1 MTTTITAALT
11 LSQNGY
17 EEDDDFAVTDVEAW
31 IDDAIITTATLVN
44 TDIDKLE
51 GEAESKTVT
60 LSDDLASA
68 IKVLITIMLREAKKT
83 SLSNSESTS
92 NSSGGS
98 SSIRVGSVDVSDS
111 SSVSTAISAASSL
124 NNQANTPLVDLYY
137 RLVDALKVK
146 YESSGFRL
154 RFSVAHATS

>member
-1 MTTTITAALT
+1 LTTTITAALT

-17 EEDDDFAVTDVEAW
+17 TTSDFATSDVEAW

-44 TDIDKLE
+44 TDIDKLDT
-51 GEAESKTVT
+51 GTVT
-60 LSDDLASA
+60 LTDDLASA
-68 IKVLITIMLREAKKT
+68 VKVLITIMLREAKKT
-83 SLSNSESTS
+83 SMSNSTSTS
-92 NSSGGS
+92 SSAGGNKS
-98 SSIRVGSVDVSDS
+98 VGIGGLSVSES